1 MKKIIVY
8 AMSDESG
15 IFEELI
21 TLNKNEIIQDEIETE
36 DGTYICEC
44 ILEGENDSFFYLSK
58 VEISIEEE

>member
-1 MKKIIVY
+1 MKKIVY

-21 TLNKNEIIQDEIETE
+21 VLNENNIIQDEIETE

-44 ILEGENDSFFYLSK
+44 VLEGKNDEFFYISK
-58 VEISIEEE
+58 LEI